1 MSEKKMQ
8 NQESTNLDIR
18 KAIVQLF
25 NSKEYH
31 ELKLYY
37 DFKGIFDILGI
48 MRNENVHSNF
58 LAWIL
63 NPDQKHGL
71 SNYPMRKFLE
81 MIVISLFDCQYEK
94 GQSNLFPE
102 YLIDYIIT
110 GNYDIVDVKV
120 EREKVVDN
128 NKRIDIFID
137 LSLQIDGV
145 ESEITDIKIIL
156 ENKVYSREHSEQ
168 TVQYYEWATK
178 NFKENSELIFLY
190 LSPISNSELHDLTE
204 QQCQCKEYIQINYQ
218 YIVDYILE
226 PCKMQQLPSEASS
239 LIDNYLRC
247 LSYPSID
254 ENSIKNGGLI
264 MAVNERERKLLLDFW
279 EGNKPLLLAMLNV
292 LKDDES
298 IDEQERENMDTMINT
313 IYNKSSKDYS
323 KCLFKGHK
331 YPKSRVVWAVLKEY
345 VNSTQVTFEAL
356 KSIFSDNIQGS
367 SGVLQTVEY
376 AENKDS
382 RRFYMKPD
390 EILITSDN
398 VKFVVS
404 NQWGKDNIDR
414 FIKVAT
420 EKGFEITRVE
430 V

>member
-1 MSEKKMQ
+1 
-8 NQESTNLDIR
+8 
-18 KAIVQLF
+18 
-25 NSKEYH
+25 
-31 ELKLYY
+31 
-37 DFKGIFDILGI
+37 
-48 MRNENVHSNF
+48 
-58 LAWIL
+58 
-63 NPDQKHGL
+63 
-71 SNYPMRKFLE
+71 
-81 MIVISLFDCQYEK
+81 
-94 GQSNLFPE
+94 
-102 YLIDYIIT
+102 
-110 GNYDIVDVKV
+110 
-120 EREKVVDN
+120 
-128 NKRIDIFID
+128 
-137 LSLQIDGV
+137 
-145 ESEITDIKIIL
+145 
-156 ENKVYSREHSEQ
+156 
-168 TVQYYEWATK
+168 
-178 NFKENSELIFLY
+178 
-190 LSPISNSELHDLTE
+190 
-204 QQCQCKEYIQINYQ
+204 
-218 YIVDYILE
+218 
-226 PCKMQQLPSEASS
+226 MQQLPSEASS